1 MIIKSKQETKTQSRP
16 REDKWN
22 WVEESIWTDTMLSAL
37 VNGVKGKKWFSLIDK
52 VYKSET
58 LAKAWKKVKANK
70 GSRGVDNMTIEI
82 FQTNAEKYI
91 QELEQ
96 QLKLGIYQPQAI
108 KRVLIPKGDGKTR
121 PLGIPSIKDRIVQT
135 SIKMVIELIFE
146 QEFLPTS
153 YGFRPGKDAKQALK
167 VVDQLIQDGYTWVV
181 DADLQSYFD
190 TIPHEDLMKDIQ
202 ERISDGKVLD
212 LIKAFL
218 NQEIMEET
226 KTWNPILGASQ
237 GSALSPLLANIY
249 LHPLDSLMQKAGYK
263 IVRYADDFVILCK
276 SEIEARQALK
286 SIQEW
291 VAKRGLTLHPDKTHI
306 GNCVEEGQGF
316 EFLGYR
322 FEANRKYTRKKSF
335 DKFKD
340 AIRSKTSRSCGKS
353 IGKVIK
359 ELTPIIRG
367 WYNYFKHAHKTT
379 FPYIDGFIRRRLR
392 AILCAQNKNS
402 SFGRSLEANKKWP
415 NKYFAN
421 LGLFTMETQRAN
433 EIIGSR
439 PGTSPERSHG
449 SVRETLASYGSS

>member
-135 SIKMVIELIFE
+135 SIKMVIEPIFE

-263 IVRYADDFVILCK
+263 IVVGREFGVRHFRSDEKRPPSNAYRRLLQRNRLRFVLLNCAWEQIALTTAYDFAPFFNPRRFLIEGGTLFFGKLQAQVYAYWWNIRNLP
-276 SEIEARQALK
+276 R
-286 SIQEW
+286 
-291 VAKRGLTLHPDKTHI
+291 TLR
-306 GNCVEEGQGF
+306 
-316 EFLGYR
+316 LR
-322 FEANRKYTRKKSF
+322 FEKKQF
-335 DKFKD
+335 LD
-340 AIRSKTSRSCGKS
+340 IPR
-353 IGKVIK
+353 
-359 ELTPIIRG
+359 
-367 WYNYFKHAHKTT
+367 
-379 FPYIDGFIRRRLR
+379 
-392 AILCAQNKNS
+392 
-402 SFGRSLEANKKWP
+402 
-415 NKYFAN
+415 
-421 LGLFTMETQRAN
+421 
-433 EIIGSR
+433 
-439 PGTSPERSHG
+439 
-449 SVRETLASYGSS
+449 